1 MTRLEHAAARSTLR
15 IAGVFQDKRD
25 VWVRRLESYY
35 VELEKLVVGE
45 WLDSSDLTGLVREAR
60 LASKEAIDG
69 LANDLSAE
77 LLHASNGIF
86 SRFETDRATLVAEI
100 SKLKAKVSR
109 LLSADEEG
117 MLRENDALR
126 SVVLNLPEYQL
137 LCIIQQ
143 CRGGT
148 YAGLSVKSNIKKR
161 KVQKY
166 VKMLAERGHVIIDRK
181 SRPHRVLF
189 VDTPWSPNPTEDIAE
204 YHPVAQQAL
213 HPQV

>member
-1 MTRLEHAAARSTLR
+1 MSSHEDTAARSTLR
-15 IAGVFQDKRD
+15 IAGVLQGKRD
-25 VWVRRLESYY
+25 LWVRRLENYY
-35 VELEKLVVGE
+35 SELEKLIAGE

-60 LASKEAIDG
+60 LASREAIDG

-77 LLHASNGIF
+77 LLHTSSGIF
-86 SRFETDRATLVAEI
+86 SRFESDRVTLLAEI

-137 LCIIQQ
+137 LCVIQQ
-143 CRGGT
+143 SRGGT
-148 YAGLSVKSNIKKR
+148 YADLTARSEIKKG

-181 SRPHRVLF
+181 SRPYRVLF
-189 VDTPWSPNPTEDIAE
+189 VDTPWEPSPTALNTQ
-204 YHPVAQQAL
+204 YHPDLEPAL
-213 HPQV
+213 RPQV